1 MSNATSSRVHYL
13 LLYLH
18 SSQVESRANMEKQDQ
33 EGICVAIRMRGL
45 NERELKSGSAPVFK
59 CLTNERV
66 ALINEKDGNPIER
79 DTYQY
84 DKVFDSKANTV
95 NIYDHVGRNLVEG
108 VVTGINAT
116 IFAYGQTSSGK
127 TYTMLGAQG
136 SQGVL
141 ELAATDLFRHIADTS
156 NRDFIVRVSFVEI
169 YNEVI
174 RDLLSDA
181 SDSTV
186 NIREDP
192 RKGVY
197 CEASEHAIQDF
208 DSVMTVL
215 KKGISRRAVE
225 STAMNDTSS
234 RSHTIFKITVESIE
248 SLQEGVDRDMSVLV
262 ASLNLVDLAGSES
275 VRHTG
280 ATGQR
285 AKEGGKINQSLLS
298 LSRVIHALS
307 QPGTHVSFR
316 DSKLTRLL
324 QPSLCGN
331 AKMSIVC
338 CVTPAEKYIEETRST
353 LQFASR
359 AKMVKTNATVNEIL
373 DESEKIRR
381 LTKELNALKEKQSEG
396 GLSDGERNMLQADKE
411 HLQDRLESLQNEK
424 DQQRAQLQKLQEL
437 MFENTLPSMDALEG
451 KMKKKRKTK
460 RDTW

>member
-1 MSNATSSRVHYL
+1 M
-13 LLYLH
+13 
-18 SSQVESRANMEKQDQ
+18 
-33 EGICVAIRMRGL
+33 AIRMRGL
-45 NERELKSGSAPVFK
+45 NEREVRAGSTEAFK
-59 CLTNERV
+59 CLSNDRI
-66 ALINEKDGNPIER
+66 ALLSDKDGHPVER
-79 DTYQY
+79 DTYHY
-84 DKVFDSKANTV
+84 DKVFDSTSSTV
-95 NIYDHVGRNLVEG
+95 NVYDYMGKDLVRG

-127 TYTMLGAQG
+127 TYTMVGAQD

-141 ELAATDLFRHIADTS
+141 ELAAIDLFDQISQTE

-169 YNEVI
+169 YNENI

-181 SDSTV
+181 SDTTV

-208 DSVMTVL
+208 DSISAVL
-215 KKGISRRAVE
+215 KKGISKRAVE

-248 SLQEGVDRDMSVLV
+248 SLQEGVERDTSVLV

-280 ATGQR
+280 ATRQR

-359 AKMVKTNATVNEIL
+359 AKLVETNATVNEIL

-381 LTKELNALKEKQSEG
+381 LTKELNMLKEKQALG
-396 GLSDGERNMLQADKE
+396 DLSDDERTNLQADKE
-411 HLQDRLESLQNEK
+411 RLQERLRSLESEK
-424 DQQRAQLQKLQEL
+424 EQQSAQLAKLKEM
-437 MFENTLPSMDALEG
+437 MFESSIPSIDEYDGGL
-451 KMKKKRKTK
+451 KKKRKTK